1 MKKDRYL
8 PRVPS
13 LVQLVLVFLAIAAL
27 AGEFPIQAQ
36 TIPADA
42 QPTCTVTQAQFN
54 LWFAS
59 SPPQPNGVVNPAD
72 SIGFSNNPNCDFY
85 KWSKQ
90 MFLWLTSPAPVT
102 YGGGGGRI
110 LDSPTF
116 YDVSPP
122 DASSQRTL
130 IPHVQGRLRVFSVR
144 AAQAGPHGLPVV
156 MDKKGRMF
164 EIEKQTV
171 QPGKPP
177 LVRNT
182 AGKLV
187 PLERVEVA
195 PSGKL
200 MLFSKAGK
208 EIKAAAPPPRKAIN
222 TPLLRQRT
230 NPLLA
235 RLFNVGNIPVLID
248 PAGNIIETEE
258 GQADAEHSALL
269 AQNGSLIYYVIIVN
283 DVYAYFMTAMRDGA
297 IPATAPFPTSAA
309 DLAPITA
316 FASAHGKTFPDPKAL
331 AIEVKS
337 AWIET
342 TGIPN
347 PNDYI
352 TMQATIPT
360 YDKMTNPNHWVVTGQ
375 KEATLAL
382 VAMHVVGS
390 ANGHPEMI
398 WSTFEHFGNT
408 PNATYTYNSTSSG
421 VKTVTQDTSGS
432 WLFCATGA
440 SGSFNVPRAKAQG
453 ADIVNA
459 TGQTVGPSNILRM
472 KPWGGA
478 VNASPNPVDA
488 PSIPLATAASTASN
502 TEIISINNSVS
513 HLMPAPDVRNNYFMT
528 GSTWTI
534 NGFGFNGNFG
544 NPGNNAI
551 VNGRGVGTSQ
561 IANTTMETF
570 QQTNSLFDNFSNN
583 CFSCHESNTTNVSH
597 VFGALKKLF

>member
-1 MKKDRYL
+1 MQNDRYL
-8 PRVPS
+8 PRVPFSVRLVFVS
-13 LVQLVLVFLAIAAL
+13 LVMVFLAGVKPL
-27 AGEFPIQAQ
+27 CAQ

-42 QPTCTVTQAQFN
+42 QATCTVSQTDFN
-54 LWFAS
+54 KWFEVT
-59 SPPQPNGVVNPAD
+59 PPAPNGVVKPAD

-116 YDVSPP
+116 FDVSPE
-122 DASSQRTL
+122 DSSGQRTL
-130 IPHVQGRLRVFSVR
+130 IPHVAGRLRVFSVR
-144 AAQAGPHGLPVV
+144 SAQAGPHGLPVV
-156 MDKKGRMF
+156 MDKQGRMF
-164 EIEKQTV
+164 EVERQKLA
-171 QPGKPP
+171 PGKLP
-177 LVRNT
+177 LVRNS

-187 PLERVEVA
+187 AIQHVTLA
-195 PSGKL
+195 PTGRPIL
-200 MLFSKAGK
+200 RSKAGA
-208 EIKAAAPPPRKAIN
+208 EIKAAPVPPRKALK
-222 TPLLRQRT
+222 TPLLALRL

-235 RLFNVGNIPVLID
+235 RQFTIDNIPILLD

-258 GQADAEHSALL
+258 GQADAERSALL

-297 IPATAPFPTSAA
+297 IPTTAHFPTSST

-316 FASAHGKTFPDPKAL
+316 FATGHTTFPDPMAL

-342 TGIPN
+342 TGVTN
-347 PNDYI
+347 PGSYI
-352 TMQATIPT
+352 TMEATIPT
-360 YDKMTNPNHWVVTGQ
+360 YDKTTNPNHWVANGQ
-375 KEATLAL
+375 KQAQLAL

-390 ANGHPEMI
+390 VNGHPEMI

-408 PNATYTYNSTSSG
+408 PNATYTYNSTSG
-421 VKTVTQDTSGS
+421 MKTVPQDTSGT

-440 SGSFNVPRAKAQG
+440 TTSFNVPRAVAQG

-459 TGQTVGPSNILRM
+459 PNQTVGPSNILRM

-478 VNASPNPVDA
+478 VNDSPNPIDA
-488 PSIPLATAASTASN
+488 PSNPLATAASTASN

-513 HLMPAPDVRNNYFMT
+513 QLMPSPDIRSNYFMT

-534 NGFGFNGNFG
+534 NGGGFNGNFG
-544 NPGNNAI
+544 NPDNPGI
-551 VNGRGVGTSQ
+551 VTGRAVGTSQ

-570 QQTNSLFDNFSNN
+570 QQVNSSFDVFSNN
-583 CFSCHESNTTNVSH
+583 CFSCHGSNTTNVSH
-597 VFGALKKLF
+597 IFAALKKLF